1 MNNVGNVGMANIPM
15 VPGPAVGPPMP
26 MMNNGGAVAPPAASR
41 PQQQPIN
48 EGNKHLLNTYI
59 YEYFLRNEMYDC
71 ARALLASDPQIK
83 VQDGPNTRRD
93 ENGNIVANGE
103 TMDVDSKDGIDSKG
117 PEGLPQPSIPN
128 PSMDNPFLYEWFCL
142 FWDMFNAQKG
152 KSANNQV
159 QQYINFNQVCSR
171 CPPLADPSKPRLNF
185 RPEPVPH
192 ATDSAARNATQ
203 YTSGHGLTA
212 TDTTNAHAAA
222 TGQRHQRGDE
232 KSQQHGSTSHGQQ
245 PEQVSLNQIPL

>member
-1 MNNVGNVGMANIPM
+1 MANIPM
-15 VPGPAVGPPMP
+15 VPGPAVGPPMA
-26 MMNNGGAVAPPAASR
+26 MMNNGGAVAPPAVPR

-103 TMDVDSKDGIDSKG
+103 SMDVDSKDGIDSKG
-117 PEGLPQPSIPN
+117 SAEGLPQPSIPN

-159 QQYINFNQVCSR
+159 QQYINFNQASR
-171 CPPLADPSKPRLNF
+171 ASFFFYPCLRLVSHGLTSYA
-185 RPEPVPH
+185 EPVPH
-192 ATDSAARNATQ
+192 ATDSAARNAAQ
-203 YTSGHGLTA
+203 HAPGHGPAAAADA
-212 TDTTNAHAAA
+212 THAHAAA
-222 TGQRHQRGDE
+222 TGQRPQRGDE
-232 KSQQHGSTSHGQQ
+232 E
-245 PEQVSLNQIPL
+245 P